1 MMILLFG
8 PPGVGKGT
16 QADLLSK
23 KYNLKKFSMG
33 DILREEV
40 SFNSLLGSRV
50 EEHIRLGNLVPDDIV
65 VEIVENFLIE
75 NRNGH
80 ILFDGFPRT
89 MNQALILERSLA
101 RLGMSVD
108 VALEMYLSEE
118 DIIKRLRNRRHCPN
132 CGRIYNYITDPPKKD
147 GVCDNCGQRLIKRID
162 DDEDVIKKRLEVYEE
177 ETKPITD
184 YYKSLS
190 VYKQIDAA
198 ISREEVFKKISGIIN
213 GRINKK

>member
-50 EEHIRLGNLVPDDIV
+50 EEHIRIGNLVPDDIIL
-65 VEIVENFLIE
+65 ELVENFLIE

-89 MNQALILERSLA
+89 MNQALILETSLA
-101 RLGMSVD
+101 RLGMSIDFV
-108 VALEMYLSEE
+108 LEMHLSEE
-118 DIIKRLRNRRHCPN
+118 DIIKRLINRRHCSN
-132 CGRIYNYITDPPKKD
+132 CGRIYNYITNPPKRD

-162 DDEDVIKKRLEVYEE
+162 DDEDVIKKRLKVYEE
-177 ETKPITD
+177 KTKPITD

-198 ISREEVFKKISGIIN
+198 RSQEEVFKKISGIIN

>member
-23 KYNLKKFSMG
+23 KYNLKKFSLG

-50 EEHIRLGNLVPDDIV
+50 EEHIRIGNLVPDDIIL
-65 VEIVENFLIE
+65 ELVENFLIE

-89 MNQALILERSLA
+89 MNQALILETSLA
-101 RLGMSVD
+101 RLGM
-108 VALEMYLSEE
+108 
-118 DIIKRLRNRRHCPN
+118 
-132 CGRIYNYITDPPKKD
+132 
-147 GVCDNCGQRLIKRID
+147 
-162 DDEDVIKKRLEVYEE
+162 
-177 ETKPITD
+177 
-184 YYKSLS
+184 
-190 VYKQIDAA
+190 
-198 ISREEVFKKISGIIN
+198 
-213 GRINKK
+213 